1 MNLAFYSFL
10 SSFFHPIFSLFL
22 STLSS
27 FSFHSDLLVSFNFY
41 YYLFSFFS
49 FDFSDLFY
57 FHSPSFALTHSL
69 YFSLFTLF
77 FFNLCFFL
85 LLFYFSHISITFRS
99 LFLPNAFIFLFHLLF
114 IWSLLVFFSLFMCV
128 CVCVCCFF
136 FCGHGNEESY
146 TYSLVPTTPKDPL
159 SNLLYFKLTINT
171 RIHMHKNNKK
181 LLPPR
186 PLPTLCRLKGPCRHR
201 VTLLQILL
209 FDLNHSQRKLVCVR
223 RRCCLPPPVPTHF
236 NACHAANPAA

>member
-1 MNLAFYSFL
+1 MLFIPFYLLFFTRFSLFFSQLFHLSLSIPTFLFLLIFIIICFL
-10 SSFFHPIFSLFL
+10 SSLLISPIFSTFIRHLSHSPTLFTSL
-22 STLSS
+22 YS
-27 FSFHSDLLVSFNFY
+27 H
-41 YYLFSFFS
+41 FFS
-49 FDFSDLFY
+49 LI
-57 FHSPSFALTHSL
+57 
-69 YFSLFTLF
+69 
-77 FFNLCFFL
+77 CVFFL